1 MNNVLLMSVAFA
13 ALTQAASAQ
22 TPAAA
27 PAPTP
32 EQVAARN
39 DSLRAD
45 RLIHVNR
52 LLEQIKGKEDLP
64 AEEVFQDI
72 RTLKG
77 VSARMLLGIMSRGY
91 SNALGVSCSHCHV
104 TSDFSSED
112 KVAKQVARDMVAM
125 SAVINDSLLK
135 NIRNIRS
142 ENPGVS
148 CSTCHSGQ
156 TRPGF
161 GPRAQPQPV
170 PPPPPPPPPTG

>member
-1 MNNVLLMSVAFA
+1 MKHALLMA
-13 ALTQAASAQ
+13 AAMIVLSQSASAQ
-22 TPAAA
+22 TPTTA

-32 EQVAARN
+32 EQIAARN

-45 RLIHVNR
+45 RTAHVNR

-72 RTLKG
+72 RILKG
-77 VSARMLLGIMSRGY
+77 MPARRLLNIMSMGY

-104 TSDFSSED
+104 TTDFSSED

-125 SAVINDSLLK
+125 AAVINDSLLK
-135 NIRNIRS
+135 NIKGIRS

-148 CSTCHSGQ
+148 CSTCHNSQ
-156 TRPGF
+156 PRPGF
-161 GPRAQPQPV
+161 GPRARPQSAPAA
-170 PPPPPPPPPTG
+170 PPAG